1 MNLSFGAELLLLF
14 FSLALLPL
22 LFTAVNSAV
31 APLRKKYFS
40 SFQPSDSKPLL
51 VLEQELKPKMV
62 CIEAI
67 KLQCIINFIISHWD
81 LGVSIIEN
89 ILSCLIHFYSLFLCF
104 LNSSVII
111 VTVILVYQHSIFQ
124 EKIFL
129 GCIFQLF
136 YICIKISLCVSLT
149 YMFSLFLDLFLENLS
164 LRVKPII

>member
-81 LGVSIIEN
+81 LGVSNYRKHPIMSNSLLFIIFVFSQFLGN
-89 ILSCLIHFYSLFLCF
+89 YSNCDFGVSTQHISGEDF
-104 LNSSVII
+104 FGVYFSVI
-111 VTVILVYQHSIFQ
+111 LYLHQDQ
-124 EKIFL
+124 
-129 GCIFQLF
+129 
-136 YICIKISLCVSLT
+136 SLC
-149 YMFSLFLDLFLENLS
+149 
-164 LRVKPII
+164 

>member
-1 MNLSFGAELLLLF
+1 M
-14 FSLALLPL
+14 
-22 LFTAVNSAV
+22 

-81 LGVSIIEN
+81 LGVSNYRKHPIMSNSLLLIIFVFSQFLGN
-89 ILSCLIHFYSLFLCF
+89 YINCDFGVSTQHLSG
-104 LNSSVII
+104 
-111 VTVILVYQHSIFQ
+111 
-124 EKIFL
+124 EDFL